1 MNAIAHIKTP
11 HADKDYAVQIMRT
24 VSTRLSL
31 IREEVNELGLSVA
44 QGRMPPAIALTL
56 LEQIAPGC
64 ATSVALSMFEGVSP
78 DQLRDFT
85 SGGRS

>member
-1 MNAIAHIKTP
+1 MNSIAHIKTP
-11 HADKDYAVQIMRT
+11 QHDKDYVVQILRT
-24 VSTRLSL
+24 VSARVGL
-31 IREEVNELGLSVA
+31 IKEEVNELGLSVA

-64 ATSVALSMFEGVSP
+64 ATTVALSMLEGVAP

-85 SGGRS
+85 NDSAS